1 MSVLMY
7 SREKEEGT
15 GNAEETE
22 GEETGVDVCLSLL
35 GRRGK
40 RDGQTH
46 LGSFSLDTNGGYL
59 SRECLLDCYS

>member
-1 MSVLMY
+1 M
-7 SREKEEGT
+7 

-46 LGSFSLDTNGGYL
+46 LGSFSLDTNEAIC
-59 SRECLLDCYS
+59 RENACLIALKTSLLL